1 MATTDPDGVA
11 RPFRVSGRQNVT
23 RQRSPWGRDA
33 QAGRRREPRTVPF
46 VMPVGAPRGS
56 ARHRS
61 PARAAAR
68 HGAVAAG
75 LNGGALALVGP
86 AVIALPEQDAA
97 TTLELSAQGATLAET
112 TSRAA
117 TSAASS
123 SAAAVSP
130 VSSAG
135 GGAASADLI
144 KAAERDRAADA
155 AAAATA
161 RQAEEDSAEQERAT
175 RAAAAEEERSAS
187 LSCGASS
194 SYGGVADSVQE
205 VGNAMECVFP
215 GRDVL
220 GVGSRGGQSDHPDG
234 YALDFMTTSGDAI
247 ADCVIENKSALG
259 VEYVIWDQRINTGSG
274 WEGMEDR
281 GGATANHEDHVHISF
296 ERGGSPD
303 VSALRS
309 CG

>member
-1 MATTDPDGVA
+1 VTTDPDGVT
-11 RPFRVSGRQNVT
+11 RPFHVSGRQNVT

-33 QAGRRREPRTVPF
+33 HAGTRRREPRTVPF
-46 VMPVGAPRGS
+46 VLPEGAPRGT

-61 PARAAAR
+61 PGRAAVR

-75 LNGGALALVGP
+75 LTGGALALVGP

-97 TTLELSAQGATLAET
+97 TTLELSTQGAALAET
-112 TSRAA
+112 A
-117 TSAASS
+117 SAPTRTAQDP
-123 SAAAVSP
+123 AGAVSP

-155 AAAATA
+155 AAA
-161 RQAEEDSAEQERAT
+161 RQQEADAAEQQRS
-175 RAAAAEEERSAS
+175 RQAAEEEQRAAS
-187 LSCGASS
+187 VTSCGASG
-194 SYGGVADSVQE
+194 SYGGVADAVQE

-215 GRDVL
+215 GHDVL

-247 ADCVIENKSALG
+247 ADCLVENKDDLG
-259 VEYVIWDQRINTGSG
+259 VSYVIWDQRINTGSG
-274 WEGMEDR
+274 WERMEDR

-303 VSALRS
+303 VSALRN

>member
-1 MATTDPDGVA
+1 
-11 RPFRVSGRQNVT
+11 
-23 RQRSPWGRDA
+23 
-33 QAGRRREPRTVPF
+33 
-46 VMPVGAPRGS
+46 MPVGAPRGS

-75 LNGGALALVGP
+75 LTGSALALVGP

-97 TTLELSAQGATLAET
+97 TTLELSAQGATLAGT

-117 TSAASS
+117 TSATSS
-123 SAAAVSP
+123 PAVSP

-144 KAAERDRAADA
+144 KAAERDRAADEEQR
-155 AAAATA
+155 TA
-161 RQAEEDSAEQERAT
+161 SV
-175 RAAAAEEERSAS
+175 
-187 LSCGASS
+187 SCGASG

-215 GRDVL
+215 GHDVL
-220 GVGSRGGQSDHPDG
+220 GVGSRGGQSDHPGG

>member
-1 MATTDPDGVA
+1 
-11 RPFRVSGRQNVT
+11 
-23 RQRSPWGRDA
+23 
-33 QAGRRREPRTVPF
+33 
-46 VMPVGAPRGS
+46 MPVGAPRGT

-61 PARAAAR
+61 PARAAVR

-75 LNGGALALVGP
+75 LTGSALALVGP

-97 TTLELSAQGATLAET
+97 TTLELSAQGEALAAT
-112 TSRAA
+112 TSRS
-117 TSAASS
+117 TSTTPS
-123 SAAAVSP
+123 AAVSP

-155 AAAATA
+155 ATA
-161 RQAEEDSAEQERAT
+161 RQAEEDAAEQEQAT
-175 RAAAAEEERSAS
+175 AAAAEEQRTAS
-187 LSCGASS
+187 VTGCGASG
-194 SYGGVADSVQE
+194 SYGGVADSVQA

-215 GRDVL
+215 GHDVL
-220 GVGSRGGQSDHPDG
+220 GVGSRGNASDHPSG

-247 ADCVIENKSALG
+247 ADCVIDNKGDLG
-259 VEYVIWDQRINTGSG
+259 VEYVIWNQRINTGSG
-274 WEGMEDR
+274 WESMEDR

>member
-1 MATTDPDGVA
+1 
-11 RPFRVSGRQNVT
+11 
-23 RQRSPWGRDA
+23 
-33 QAGRRREPRTVPF
+33 
-46 VMPVGAPRGS
+46 MPVGAPRGT

-61 PARAAAR
+61 PARAAVR

-75 LNGGALALVGP
+75 LTGSALALVGP

-97 TTLELSAQGATLAET
+97 TTLELSAQGEALAST
-112 TSRAA
+112 TSRS
-117 TSAASS
+117 TSATP
-123 SAAAVSP
+123 SAEVSP

-155 AAAATA
+155 ATA
-161 RQAEEDSAEQERAT
+161 RQAEEDAAEQEQAT
-175 RAAAAEEERSAS
+175 AAAAEEQRTAS
-187 LSCGASS
+187 VTGCGASG

-215 GRDVL
+215 GHDVL
-220 GVGSRGGQSDHPDG
+220 GVGSRGNASDHPSG

-247 ADCVIENKSALG
+247 ADCVIENRNALG
-259 VEYVIWDQRINTGSG
+259 VEYVIWNQRINTGSG

-296 ERGGSPD
+296 EHGGSPD

>member
-1 MATTDPDGVA
+1 
-11 RPFRVSGRQNVT
+11 
-23 RQRSPWGRDA
+23 
-33 QAGRRREPRTVPF
+33 
-46 VMPVGAPRGS
+46 MPAGAPRGG

-61 PARAAAR
+61 PGRAALR

-75 LNGGALALVGP
+75 LTGGALALVGP
-86 AVIALPEQDAA
+86 AVIALPEQDA
-97 TTLELSAQGATLAET
+97 TSTLELSAQGLALADT
-112 TSRAA
+112 AG
-117 TSAASS
+117 SAGSSGSS

-130 VSSAG
+130 VSSAA
-135 GGAASADLI
+135 GGAAAADLI
-144 KAAERDRAADA
+144 KAAERDRAADTA
-155 AAAATA
+155 AAQRAEDDAAA
-161 RQAEEDSAEQERAT
+161 QEQAAQ
-175 RAAAAEEERSAS
+175 AAEEQQRAAS
-187 LSCGASS
+187 VDCGASG
-194 SYGGVADSVQE
+194 SYGGVADAVQE

-215 GRDVL
+215 GHDVL

-247 ADCVIENKSALG
+247 ADCVIENKDALG
-259 VEYVIWDQRINTGSG
+259 VSYVIWDQRINTGSG

>member
-1 MATTDPDGVA
+1 MRGA
-11 RPFRVSGRQNVT
+11 R
-23 RQRSPWGRDA
+23 
-33 QAGRRREPRTVPF
+33 
-46 VMPVGAPRGS
+46 
-56 ARHRS
+56 RHRS
-61 PARAAAR
+61 PARSAMR

-75 LNGGALALVGP
+75 LTGSALALVGP
-86 AVIALPEQDAA
+86 AVLALPDQDRQDAA
-97 TTLELSAQGATLAET
+97 TTLELSAQGASLADT
-112 TSRAA
+112 AS
-117 TSAASS
+117 ASS
-123 SAAAVSP
+123 SSVGSAVTP
-130 VSSAG
+130 VSEPS

-155 AAAATA
+155 ATAREADSDTAAAQRT
-161 RQAEEDSAEQERAT
+161 QQ
-175 RAAAAEEERSAS
+175 AAAEEERTAS
-187 LSCGASS
+187 VTGCGASG

-215 GRDVL
+215 GHDVL
-220 GVGSRGGQSDHPDG
+220 GVGGRGNASDHPSG

-247 ADCVIENKSALG
+247 ADCVIGHKGDLG
-259 VEYVIWDQRINTGSG
+259 VEYVIWNQRINTGSG
-274 WEGMEDR
+274 WESMEDR

>member
-1 MATTDPDGVA
+1 MPEGVV
-11 RPFRVSGRQNVT
+11 R
-23 RQRSPWGRDA
+23 
-33 QAGRRREPRTVPF
+33 
-46 VMPVGAPRGS
+46 GAS
-56 ARHRS
+56 RHRS
-61 PARAAAR
+61 PARSAMR

-75 LNGGALALVGP
+75 LTGSALALVGP
-86 AVIALPEQDAA
+86 AVIALPEQDAQDAA
-97 TTLELSAQGATLAET
+97 TTLELSAQGAALAD
-112 TSRAA
+112 A
-117 TSAASS
+117 
-123 SAAAVSP
+123 SP
-130 VSSAG
+130 VSSASPRAAVTPVSEPS

-155 AAAATA
+155 AEA
-161 RQAEEDSAEQERAT
+161 RQAEADAAEQQQVQQAAAEQERT
-175 RAAAAEEERSAS
+175 AS
-187 LSCGASS
+187 VTDCGASG

-215 GRDVL
+215 GHDVL
-220 GVGSRGGQSDHPDG
+220 GVGSRGGQSDHPGG

-247 ADCVIENKSALG
+247 ADCVIENKGDLG

-274 WEGMEDR
+274 WESMEDR

>member
-1 MATTDPDGVA
+1 
-11 RPFRVSGRQNVT
+11 
-23 RQRSPWGRDA
+23 
-33 QAGRRREPRTVPF
+33 
-46 VMPVGAPRGS
+46 
-56 ARHRS
+56 
-61 PARAAAR
+61 
-68 HGAVAAG
+68 GAVAAG
-75 LNGGALALVGP
+75 LTGGALALVGP

-97 TTLELSAQGATLAET
+97 STLELSAQGLAL
-112 TSRAA
+112 AD
-117 TSAASS
+117 ASS
-123 SAAAVSP
+123 GSGSSGSSGSSTAVSP
-130 VSSAG
+130 VSSTG

-144 KAAERDRAADA
+144 KAAERDRAGDAAADA
-155 AAAATA
+155 AAAAAA
-161 RQAEEDSAEQERAT
+161 REAEEDTAEQERAT
-175 RAAAAEEERSAS
+175 QAAAEEEQRTAS
-187 LSCGASS
+187 VSCGASS

-215 GRDVL
+215 GHDVL
-220 GVGSRGGQSDHPDG
+220 GVGSRGGQSDHPSG

-247 ADCVIENKSALG
+247 ADCVIENKNALG

-296 ERGGSPD
+296 ERGGAPD